1 MDAIDRQI
9 VAMLRDNARLPLK
22 TIAATVGLARSS
34 VRERLSKLEAA
45 GTIAG
50 YHARIVDEGGIAAIL
65 QLRLAHTPSPDIVAA
80 VTGMAEVARC
90 YSLSGEIDLLVE
102 IEAADA
108 AGLNAARDR
117 IALIAGVEDTTTALI
132 LKRDKGR

>member
-9 VAMLRDNARLPLK
+9 LAMLRGNARLPLK

-34 VRERLSKLEAA
+34 VRERLSKLETQ

-50 YHARIVDEGGIAAIL
+50 YHAHIVDDSRIGAIL
-65 QLRLAHTPSPDIVAA
+65 QLRLTRTPSPDIVAT
-80 VTGMAEVARC
+80 VTAMPEVARC

-102 IEAADA
+102 LDAPDA
-108 AGLNAARDR
+108 ACLNAARDR
-117 IALIAGVEDTTTALI
+117 IALIAGVEDATTALI
-132 LKRDKGR
+132 LKRDKDR